1 MNLIVCIFQGSPQWV
16 SIEFEDVLPLSA
28 LALQFQGGF
37 CGKECEI
44 EVDGDKKVMDFY
56 PDDANKLQTFQFKE
70 RIQSVKKVRII
81 FNSSTDFYGRI
92 TLYML
97 ELYS

>member
-1 MNLIVCIFQGSPQWV
+1 M
-16 SIEFEDVLPLSA
+16 SA

-70 RIQSVKKVRII
+70 RIQRKDSRKGFSER
-81 FNSSTDFYGRI
+81 TQ
-92 TLYML
+92 
-97 ELYS
+97 

>member
-1 MNLIVCIFQGSPQWV
+1 M
-16 SIEFEDVLPLSA
+16 SA

-70 RIQSVKKVRII
+70 RIQSVKKLRII

>member
-1 MNLIVCIFQGSPQWV
+1 M

-70 RIQSVKKVRII
+70 RFQSVKKVRII